1 MDDGNQNTGPGFPI
15 KQFVRI
21 DPADIVDAINIL
33 IVEINNLFAASGGD
47 PFVTVTQKQMRTWL
61 ATHGSNPVY
70 IYTVDNVVSA
80 LIANPINI
88 AWDHA
93 NTMTI
98 NDDLYQFIQSTL
110 VFSDTQM
117 LLAFLEMQAL
127 PA

>member
-15 KQFVRI
+15 RQFLRI
-21 DPADIVDAINIL
+21 DTADICDAVNIL
-33 IVEINNLFAASGGD
+33 IVEINQLIMASGGD

-70 IYTVDNVVSA
+70 IYTVDNAVSA
-80 LIANPINI
+80 LIADPVNI

-93 NTMTI
+93 NSMTL
-98 NDDLYQFIQSTL
+98 NDALYQFIQSTL
-110 VFSDTQM
+110 GFSTSQM
-117 LLAFLEMQAL
+117 LVAFLEMQAL